1 MGKIKFEVFNAKTG
15 KFEDGILSE
24 EEAMNA
30 IEGFR
35 NDYESYEAE
44 KDIVETLIDMQMNH
58 SIHPKLG
65 NMD

>member
-1 MGKIKFEVFNAKTG
+1 MGKIKFEVFNVKTG
-15 KFEDGILSE
+15 KFEDGILNE

-44 KDIVETLIDMQMNH
+44 KDIV
-58 SIHPKLG
+58 
-65 NMD
+65 